1 MEKFILADIMCT
13 FDLRYYPFDNQMCE
27 VTLTNDKYEYEPFL
41 FKQDFL
47 IYSGPQSSGIYKIKD
62 VRFKNTINK
71 DSLIVQIVLDRD
83 MMNILLTNTLPTL
96 LIVIVS
102 IGSTAFQMEK
112 RCIYV
117 IHFF

>member
-27 VTLTNDKYEYEPFL
+27 VAFTNDKYEYEPFI
-41 FKQDFL
+41 FKQNSL
-47 IYSGPQSSGIYKIKD
+47 TYSGPQSSGIYKIKA
-62 VRFKNTINK
+62 VRFKNTTNE

-83 MMNILLTNTLPTL
+83 MMNILLTTILPTL

-102 IGSTAFQMEK
+102 I
-112 RCIYV
+112 V
-117 IHFF
+117 H

>member
-27 VTLTNDKYEYEPFL
+27 VALTNDKYEYEPFL
-41 FKQDFL
+41 FKEDSL
-47 IYSGPQSSGIYKIKD
+47 IYSGPQSSGIYKIKA
-62 VRFKNTINK
+62 VRFKNTTKK

-83 MMNILLTNTLPTL
+83 MMNILLTTILPTL

-102 IGSTAFQMEK
+102 I
-112 RCIYV
+112 V
-117 IHFF
+117 H

>member
-1 MEKFILADIMCT
+1 MEKFILADIMCA

-27 VTLTNDKYEYEPFL
+27 VVLTNDKSQYEPFR
-41 FKQDFL
+41 FKQDSL
-47 IYSGPQSSGIYKIKD
+47 VYSGPQSSGIYKIKD
-62 VRFKNTINK
+62 VRFKNMTNE
-71 DSLIVQIVLDRD
+71 DSLIVQIILDRD
-83 MMNILLTNTLPTL
+83 MMNILLTTILPTL

-102 IGSTAFQMEK
+102 IGSTAFLMEK